1 MAGMKGQNSQ
11 VRTKFS
17 EHEMT
22 NLTCITAPIK
32 KLPHDR
38 EVHVLQGT
46 ETVTLAQYLMPTSP
60 KQRRVLAVS
69 EENETWGDYLNG
81 KLE

>member
-32 KLPHDR
+32 KLPHGR
-38 EVHVLQGT
+38 EVHVLQET
-46 ETVTLAQYLMPTSP
+46 ETVTLAQYQMPTSP
-60 KQRRVLAVS
+60 KQRRVIVVAK
-69 EENETWGDYLNG
+69 ENETWGDYLNR